1 MRFRPCID
9 IHNGK
14 VKQIVG
20 SSLQDRGDVAREN
33 FIATK
38 DAAFYANMYEELGLK
53 GGHIILLNPV
63 ESPYYESTKRQAL
76 DALLAAPGLMQ
87 IGGGINADNASDFL
101 DAGASHVIVTSYVFK
116 NGKINYTNLKK
127 LVKAV
132 GRDKIV
138 LDLSCK
144 VAGELPDRDSGKSS
158 EFASDYFVV
167 TDRWQKMTDV
177 KLCAET
183 LDELSKYCDEFL
195 IHAADVEG
203 KQNGIEENVA
213 KILGNWGKKPV
224 TYAGGVHNLEDIA
237 LLKKIGK
244 EKVDV
249 TVGSALDIF
258 GGTLKMD
265 EVIAACF

>member
-87 IGGGINADNASDFL
+87 IGGGINADNAADFL

-144 VAGELPDRDSGKSS
+144 TAGGSSDVDGDRLS
-158 EFASDYFVV
+158 ETASDYFVV